1 MNRLL
6 IVGGGAAGMLA
17 SVYGAKQGMEVHV
30 FEQNEKLGKKLF
42 ITGKG
47 RCNFT
52 NGCATEE
59 LFDSFLT
66 NPRFLYSAVYGFT
79 NYDVIDFFENLG
91 VRTKMERGGR
101 MFPQSDHSSD
111 IILAM
116 ERQMKALGVKIHLKS
131 KVRRLVIGC
140 NKTASDVS
148 ETKNC
153 EDVKDY
159 KDRIEGK
166 NIFVKGIELENGS
179 VIRGDK
185 VLIATGGIS
194 YPSTG
199 ATGDGY
205 RMAKEA
211 GHTVTELLPSL
222 VPMVTLEEY
231 IPRMQGLSLKNVTL
245 SIYDGKKCVFE
256 EFGEMMF
263 THFGITGPLVLSA
276 SGKVGKLLRK
286 KYLTARIDLKPAL
299 TREQLDARLL
309 REFEAGK
316 NKQFKNV
323 VDGMFPAKFLPV
335 ILEVGSVEP
344 QKKVHEITKEERN
357 IFIEKVK
364 AFPMT
369 VTGLRGFQE
378 AIITKGGVQVK
389 EIDPKTMESKKVRG
403 LYFAGEVLDLDALTG
418 GFNLQIAWSTAYA
431 AAAAA
436 CQNN

>member
-6 IVGGGAAGMLA
+6 IVGGGAAGMMA
-17 SVYGAKQGMEVHV
+17 SIVGAMQGLEVHV

-52 NGCATEE
+52 NACATEE
-59 LFDSFLT
+59 LFEAFLT

-91 VRTKMERGGR
+91 VKTKMERGGR

-111 IILAM
+111 IILSM
-116 ERQMKALGVKIHLKS
+116 ERRMKELGVKIHLKS
-131 KVRRLVIGC
+131 RVKRLLTE
-140 NKTASDVS
+140 KQPPEDALSDCKYHIS
-148 ETKNC
+148 
-153 EDVKDY
+153 
-159 KDRIEGK
+159 GL
-166 NIFVKGIELENGS
+166 ELENGS

-205 RMAKEA
+205 RMAKDA

-222 VPMVTLEEY
+222 VPMVTAEEF

-245 SIYDGKKCVFE
+245 SVYDGKKCVFE

-276 SGKVGKLLRK
+276 SGKVGKLLKK

-299 TREQLDARLL
+299 TPEQLDARLL
-309 REFEAGK
+309 REFETAK

-323 VDGMFPAKFLPV
+323 VDGMFPSKLLPV
-335 ILEVGSVEP
+335 ILEIGGVSP
-344 QKKVHEITKEERN
+344 QKKVNEITREERGT
-357 IFIEKVK
+357 FIGKVK

-378 AIITKGGVQVK
+378 AIITKGGVQVR
-389 EIDPKTMESKKVRG
+389 EIEPKTMESKKVSG

-418 GFNLQIAWSTAYA
+418 GYNLQIAWSTAYA
-431 AAAAA
+431 AARAAA
-436 CQNN
+436 GTLTQKRE

>member
-6 IVGGGAAGMLA
+6 IIGGGAAGMLA
-17 SVYGAKQGMEVHV
+17 AVYGAEQGMEVHL

-52 NGCATEE
+52 NACGTEE
-59 LFDSFLT
+59 LFESFLT
-66 NPRFLYSAVYGFT
+66 NPRFLYSAVYGYT

-111 IILAM
+111 IILAL
-116 ERQMKALGVKIHLKS
+116 ERRMKELGVKIHLNSRVKRVLTEQNGQEAVTGE
-131 KVRRLVIGC
+131 KVT
-140 NKTASDVS
+140 NSA
-148 ETKNC
+148 
-153 EDVKDY
+153 
-159 KDRIEGK
+159 RITGL
-166 NIFVKGIELENGS
+166 ELENGTQ
-179 VIRGDK
+179 ILGER
-185 VLIATGGIS
+185 VLIATGGNS
-194 YPSTG
+194 YPTTG
-199 ATGDGY
+199 STGDGY
-205 RMAKEA
+205 RMAKEC

-222 VPMVTLEEY
+222 VPMVTAEEY

-245 SIYDGKKCVFE
+245 SVYDGKKCVFE

-276 SGKVGKLLRK
+276 SGKVGKLLKK

-299 TREQLDARLL
+299 TKEQLDSRLL

-323 VDGMFPAKFLPV
+323 IDSMFPSKMIPV
-335 ILEVGSVEP
+335 MLEIGGVNP
-344 QKKVHEITKEERN
+344 MKKVNEITKEERTA
-357 IFIEKVK
+357 FIEKTK

-369 VTGLRGFQE
+369 ITGVRGFRE
-378 AIITKGGVQVK
+378 AIITQGGVQVK
-389 EIDPKTMESKKVRG
+389 EVDPKTMESKKVKG

-418 GFNLQIAWSTAYA
+418 GYNLQIAWSTAHA
-431 AAAAA
+431 AALAAGKSEG
-436 CQNN
+436 